1 MYNLWTRLNAVFFYG
16 ATALFLAASAS
27 NITCVVP
34 NAATAGSV
42 LLASRRACATRPWA
56 VRLTHAPC
64 RRTAPLPSRCSTRW
78 FTPQAVVTRLA
89 LTDVKA
95 LKPMREPMLLRA
107 QTNDRA
113 VFTFDLEAGAW

>member
-1 MYNLWTRLNAVFFYG
+1 MRG
-16 ATALFLAASAS
+16 
-27 NITCVVP
+27 
-34 NAATAGSV
+34 
-42 LLASRRACATRPWA
+42 RAFGWS
-56 VRLTHAPC
+56 
-64 RRTAPLPSRCSTRW
+64 APLADESRAPRVRATPAHHRPAAAPRPSPARCSTRW

-113 VFTFDLEAGAW
+113 VFTFDLEAGALLWRAGGG